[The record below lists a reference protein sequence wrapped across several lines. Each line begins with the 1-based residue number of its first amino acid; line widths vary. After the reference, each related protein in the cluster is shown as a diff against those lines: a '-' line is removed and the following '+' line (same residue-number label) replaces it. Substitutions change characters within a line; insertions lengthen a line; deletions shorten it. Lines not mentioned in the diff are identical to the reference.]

1 MSVTPQINPL
11 AKLTLISKLKNYLSQ
26 KIKAIDS
33 WFETLRCNI
42 YISELVA
49 NELYS
54 VPNNILTIQEQEA
67 LTFEILNALFS
78 YNNQETIHMKA
89 QIEYLYSNNLVKKV
103 TIASIEQEIKPFF
116 GGIFKKCFSKKNLT
130 TQQG

>member
-1 MSVTPQINPL
+1 MSVQQQQINPL
-11 AKLTLISKLKNYLSQ
+11 AKLTLISKIKGYLTQ

-42 YISELVA
+42 YITELVA
-49 NELYS
+49 NEIYS
-54 VPNNILTIQEQEA
+54 IPNNILTIQEQEN
-67 LTFEILNALFS
+67 LTYEILNALFS
-78 YNNQETIHMKA
+78 YNNNETVHMKA

-116 GGIFKKCFSKKNLT
+116 GIFKKCFSKKSLT
-130 TQQG
+130 APQV